1 MQASLVT
8 KNLTWCKP
16 PRSGEFFLYIDCMLA
31 KTYGSAVY
39 GVEAISI
46 TVEVNVSDGKFT
58 SIVGLADNAVK
69 ESLER
74 MQSAI
79 KSNGYYFP
87 RIKVVVNLAPAD
99 IKKSGT
105 AFDLPIAIATLA
117 ASEQFEHPEKLDEYV
132 IMGELSLDGAIR
144 PIKGALPIAIQ
155 ARKENFKGLILPIQN
170 AREAAMVNNLNVYG
184 VAHINEVIKFFKNES
199 TIEPTIVNT
208 REEFANA
215 QSDYEIDFCDVKGQE
230 NIKRA
235 LEIAAA
241 GGHNA
246 ILIGPPGAGKT
257 MLAKRLPTILPP
269 LTLQEALETTKI
281 HSVAGKLPENATL
294 VSKRPF
300 RSPHHTISDVALV
313 GGGGNP
319 QPGEISLAHN
329 GVLFLDE
336 LPEFKRTVLEVMRQ
350 PMEERKVTIS
360 RAKVALDFPASF
372 MLIASM
378 NPCPCGYYNHPEK
391 ECTCPPGAVQK
402 YLNKVS
408 GPLLDRID
416 LHVEVTPVAFS
427 ELTSEQKFEKSEV
440 IRARVIKATEM
451 QAKRYE
457 NNPGIYSNAQM
468 TSKMLKEICIIS
480 KAGASLLK
488 VAMEKLNLSARAY
501 DRILKVSRTIAD
513 LDGSDDIRSEHLA
526 EAIQYRSL
534 DREGWAG

>member
-1 MQASLVT
+1 MLV
-8 KNLTWCKP
+8 
-16 PRSGEFFLYIDCMLA
+16 
-31 KTYGSAVY
+31 KTFGSAVY
-39 GVEAISI
+39 GVEAITI
-46 TVEVNVSDGKFT
+46 TIEVNWLSASGKDPL
-58 SIVGLADNAVK
+58 IVGLPDSAVK
-69 ESLER
+69 ESLQRVESTFKTNNYD
-74 MQSAI
+74 M
-79 KSNGYYFP
+79 P
-87 RIKVVVNLAPAD
+87 RTKVVVNLAPAD

-105 AFDLPIAIATLA
+105 AFDLPIALGILGASKQLTNAEALA
-117 ASEQFEHPEKLDEYV
+117 NYV
-132 IMGELSLDGAIR
+132 IMGELALNGEIR

-155 ARKENFKGLILPIQN
+155 ARKEGFKGLIVPKVN
-170 AREAAMVNNLNVYG
+170 AKEAGMVNNLSVYG
-184 VAHINEVIKFFKNES
+184 IEHINEVIDFFEKEEKGL
-199 TIEPTIVNT
+199 EPVVVNT
-208 REEFANA
+208 REEFYHS
-215 QSDYEIDFCDVKGQE
+215 QYEFEIDFADVKGQE

-281 HSVAGKLPENATL
+281 HSVAGKLPENSTL

-350 PMEERKVTIS
+350 PMEERRVTIS
-360 RAKVALDFPASF
+360 RAKVAVDFPASF
-372 MLIASM
+372 MLMASM
-378 NPCPCGYYNHPEK
+378 NPCPCGFYNHPER

-402 YLNKVS
+402 YLNKIS

-427 ELTSEQKFEKSEV
+427 ELSATKAQESSSQ
-440 IRARVIKATEM
+440 IRERVIAAREKQEN
-451 QAKRYE
+451 RYKDYS
-457 NNPGIYSNAQM
+457 GIYCNAQIS
-468 TSKMLKEICIIS
+468 SKMLKEICVINQV
-480 KAGASLLK
+480 GANLLK

-513 LDGSDDIRSEHLA
+513 LSLSEDIKPEHLA